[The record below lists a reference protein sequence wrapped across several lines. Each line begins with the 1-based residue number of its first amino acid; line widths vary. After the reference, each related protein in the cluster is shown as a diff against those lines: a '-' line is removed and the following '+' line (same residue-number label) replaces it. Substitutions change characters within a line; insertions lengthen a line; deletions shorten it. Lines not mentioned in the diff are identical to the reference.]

1 VNERGLPPTIISLAG
16 IRATGRHGANPGERR
31 QAQEFIVDLSVWV
44 HSGKDELEETVD
56 YRDIVR
62 KAREAI
68 ASKSFI
74 LLETLA
80 EAVADSVIALG
91 DIARVTAVVHKPGAA
106 ESLGVGDVSA
116 QATVD
121 E

>member
-1 VNERGLPPTIISLAG
+1 VNEKGLPPMLITLAG
-16 IRATGRHGANPGERR
+16 IRASGRHGANPGERL
-31 QAQEFIVDLSVWV
+31 QAQEFVVDLSVWV
-44 HSGKDELEETVD
+44 HPGGDRLEETVD

-62 KAREAI
+62 TARQAI

-106 ESLGVGDVSA
+106 ASLGVGDVSA
-116 QATVD
+116 EATVN

>member
-1 VNERGLPPTIISLAG
+1 MNEKGLPSTLISLAG
-16 IRATGRHGANPGERR
+16 IRASGRHGANPGERA
-31 QAQEFIVDLSVWV
+31 QAQEFVVDLSVWV
-44 HSGKDELEETVD
+44 HTGKDRLEETVD

-62 KAREAI
+62 TAREVI

-91 DIARVTAVVHKPGAA
+91 DIGRVTAVIHKLGAA

-116 QATVD
+116 EATVD

>member
-1 VNERGLPPTIISLAG
+1 VNEKSLPPTLISIAG
-16 IRATGRHGANPGERR
+16 IRAPGRHGANPGERL
-31 QAQEFIVDLSVWV
+31 QAQEFVVDLSVWV
-44 HSGKDELEETVD
+44 RTGEERLEETVD
-56 YRDIVR
+56 YRNIVGT
-62 KAREAI
+62 ARQAI
-68 ASKSFI
+68 ASKSFV

-106 ESLGVGDVSA
+106 ASLGVDDVSA
-116 QATVD
+116 EATVD